1 MSLLDVV
8 IVIVVVV
15 VVVVGGVVVAL
26 VVVAAVVSVVALI
39 GADEVTSI
47 RLGLKLESQQECR
60 KKSISCLCSVR
71 STAPLAC
78 DLQTPR

>member
-8 IVIVVVV
+8 LVIVVV
-15 VVVVGGVVVAL
+15 VVVVGGVVVAV
-26 VVVAAVVSVVALI
+26 VVVAAVVSAVVLI

-60 KKSISCLCSVR
+60 KKFISCLCSVR